1 MSIIRRDSH
10 NNNDVRPALDSFCRC
25 IVIKIGSA
33 VLLHD
38 DGFSQDAFR
47 NLVQGVVEIRK
58 RGIKV
63 VVVCSGA
70 VALGMERLELNKRP
84 DNLSAVQAVASVGQ
98 GILAHKWSEE
108 LSHMNVSTAQILLT
122 HDDLHDRRR
131 FISARNTLRAL
142 INMDTVPIINEN
154 DAVAVDEI
162 KMGDND
168 ILASIVVSLVDA
180 DHLIICSSVEGLLT
194 FEDGHEPRLISRV
207 GEIDVGIRRV
217 VTQEKSSVGSGGMG
231 TKLEAIHRVNKLGVS
246 GQIVNGSLPG
256 ILLDCASGK
265 MVGTWFDAHEIRMNA
280 RRHWIAYAKKSTGRV
295 SVDQGAE
302 EALRHQGKSL
312 LPIGVTEIFGDFQE
326 GDMIEICDSKHRLL
340 AVGLASLNAED
351 SRKTIGLSSSQ
362 IKHIFGWHSVMVHR
376 DDLVLVES
384 SDFLLT
390 H

>member
-1 MSIIRRDSH
+1 MSVIHKNRADDH
-10 NNNDVRPALDSFCRC
+10 DVRPALDSFCRC
-25 IVIKIGSA
+25 VVIKIGSA
-33 VLLHD
+33 VLLQD
-38 DGFSQDAFR
+38 DGFSQDTFR
-47 NLVQGVVEIRK
+47 DLVQGVVQIRK

-70 VALGMERLELNKRP
+70 VALGLERLGLNKRP

-108 LSHMNVSTAQILLT
+108 LSLMDISTAQILLT

-131 FISARNTLRAL
+131 FISARNTLREL

-180 DHLIICSSVEGLLT
+180 DHLIICSSVEGLMT

-207 GEIDVGIRRV
+207 GEVDAGIRGV

-246 GQIVNGSLPG
+246 GQIVNGCLRG
-256 ILLDCASGK
+256 ILFDCVAGK
-265 MVGTWFDAHEIRMNA
+265 KVGTWFDAHETRMNA
-280 RRHWIAYAKKSTGRV
+280 RRHWIAYTKKSTGRL
-295 SVDQGAE
+295 SIDHGAK
-302 EALRHQGKSL
+302 EALSHQGKSL
-312 LPIGVTEIFGDFQE
+312 LPIGVTEVFGDFDE
-326 GDMIEICDSKHRLL
+326 GDMVEICDSEHRVL
-340 AVGLASLNAED
+340 AVGLASMNAED
-351 SRKTIGLSSSQ
+351 ARKTIGLSSSQ
-362 IKHIFGWHSVMVHR
+362 INQILGWHSVMVHR

-384 SDFLLT
+384 SVLLN
-390 H
+390 